1 MDTTKIPHRKERRMD
16 GILISKIPNLME
28 ERKVNPMDLVRKG
41 LAMNTAYRAARG
53 GTDFTLG
60 TLAAICDVLDADG
73 LDDLIEY
80 VRNDK

>member
-1 MDTTKIPHRKERRMD
+1 MAGT
-16 GILISKIPNLME
+16 LISKIPDLMA

-53 GTDFTLG
+53 GIDFTLG
-60 TLAAICDVLDADG
+60 TLATICDVLEADG

-80 VRNDK
+80 VRPS